1 MAKCEAMR
9 SLYLLGAALSF
20 ALAVAGL
27 VLPVLP
33 CTPFLLVTSFCLVRS
48 APGLDA
54 KLRRSPLF
62 GPILRDFE
70 RHGGVRLSV
79 KITALATL
87 AIAVIGSLVFGS
99 LSTPLRVL
107 LLVLAA
113 IGVFVI
119 LRLKTVPPDAE

>member
-1 MAKCEAMR
+1 MAKWAAMR

-62 GPILRDFE
+62 GPVLRDFE
-70 RHGGVRLSV
+70 RHRGVRLPV
-79 KITALATL
+79 KITALATIT
-87 AIAVIGSLVFGS
+87 IAVASSLIFGS

-113 IGVFVI
+113 IGATVI
-119 LRLKTVPPDAE
+119 LRLKTVPAEEE

>member
-1 MAKCEAMR
+1 MR

-33 CTPFLLVTSFCLVRS
+33 CTPFLLITSYCLVRS
-48 APGLDA
+48 APTLDA

-70 RHGGVRLSV
+70 RYRGIRLSV

-87 AIAVIGSLVFGS
+87 AIAVTASLAFGS
-99 LSTPLRVL
+99 LSVPLRIV

-113 IGVFVI
+113 IGVAVI
-119 LRLKTVPPDAE
+119 LRLKTVPADAE